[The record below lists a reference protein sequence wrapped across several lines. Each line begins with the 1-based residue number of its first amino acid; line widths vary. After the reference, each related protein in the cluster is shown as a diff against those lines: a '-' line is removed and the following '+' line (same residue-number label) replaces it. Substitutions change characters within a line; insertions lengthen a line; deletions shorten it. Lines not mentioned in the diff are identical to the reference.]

1 MIFDVQSTTT
11 DPSLTPA
18 KDEPGPVRPDR
29 LAIAVAL
36 LLITAGSGIA
46 ALRFLGGSPPEQR
59 LYDALGAL
67 ALGAIV
73 AAPGVL
79 ALLARHDR
87 PALLL
92 PAAVVLIPLSF
103 LSFALVTLPL
113 LIPAVMLFLDYARRS
128 RKHPI
133 GWKRATAVT
142 VLVLALLVAALLALV
157 VLQDPREY
165 TTATAR
171 YGTSDVI
178 TAAEA
183 LVSLALVAVSLL
195 VGWVQAAP
203 RSRP

>member
-1 MIFDVQSTTT
+1 MA
-11 DPSLTPA
+11 DPSPA
-18 KDEPGPVRPDR
+18 PAEDAPGPVRPDH

-36 LLITAGSGIA
+36 LSISAGLGIA
-46 ALRFLGGSPPEQR
+46 ALRFFGGSPPEQR

-79 ALLARHDR
+79 ALLARHER

-92 PAAVVLIPLSF
+92 PAAVVLVPLSF

-128 RKHPI
+128 RAHPI
-133 GWKRATAVT
+133 GWLRATSLT
-142 VLVLALLVAALLALV
+142 ILVVALLVEALV
-157 VLQDPREY
+157 VLLAHQDPREFTT
-165 TTATAR
+165 TTAT
-171 YGTSDVI
+171 YSTSDVI

-183 LVSLALVAVSLL
+183 LVSLALVGAALA
-195 VGWVQAAP
+195 VGWVLAAP
-203 RSRP
+203 RSRL